1 MHHELSSLLAFL
13 EELVQLL
20 PVQQIVGFWAE
31 LKDGEEGSVCGREV
45 RKLKIA
51 ASESFAKAVRERPL
65 GLALILSRQIRAH
78 QFGRVRSV
86 VVEPRLRRLKVHDL
100 LSKPVQDLSNILLMQ
115 LILQSLLGVYLEL
128 DQRGQHILHFFFS
141 LRHPII
147 LINFPSAMAYNSL
160 GNSLSFSPVK
170 SKGSTLAGPIISL
183 KKVSS
188 LIISSVNP
196 FRVPSRNPAG

>member
-20 PVQQIVGFWAE
+20 PVQQIVGFWAV
-31 LKDGEEGSVCGREV
+31 LKDGEEGSVGGREV

-86 VVEPRLRRLKVHDL
+86 VVEPRLRRLKVHNL
-100 LSKPVQDLSNILLMQ
+100 LAKPV
-115 LILQSLLGVYLEL
+115 
-128 DQRGQHILHFFFS
+128 
-141 LRHPII
+141 
-147 LINFPSAMAYNSL
+147 
-160 GNSLSFSPVK
+160 
-170 SKGSTLAGPIISL
+170 
-183 KKVSS
+183 
-188 LIISSVNP
+188 
-196 FRVPSRNPAG
+196 